1 MFISHDLIAQ
11 HMPDASEINM
21 NSDQYILMST
31 TMQLFKNA
39 NHGMM
44 VSAVIQNVPG
54 TDGMK

>member
-1 MFISHDLIAQ
+1 
-11 HMPDASEINM
+11 MPDATEINM

-54 TDGMK
+54 IDGMK